1 MISAFVQRT
10 VHYRVGSLEMFNMT
24 PKKEADVHYRVG
36 SLETWIRVEE
46 DLFAFENDLAD
57 RLSAVI
63 DRLNLRYGKGT
74 ICRSTIKRQGE
85 DGKISASIEVRP
97 IAGAG

>member
-1 MISAFVQRT
+1 MVVALRGT
-10 VHYRVGSLEMFNMT
+10 
-24 PKKEADVHYRVG
+24 VHYRVG

-74 ICRSTIKRQGE
+74 ICGSTIKRQGE
-85 DGKISASIEVRP
+85 EGKISASIEVRP

>member
-1 MISAFVQRT
+1 
-10 VHYRVGSLEMFNMT
+10 MFNMT

-74 ICRSTIKRQGE
+74 IVDQRLNVKARM
-85 DGKISASIEVRP
+85 GK
-97 IAGAG
+97 